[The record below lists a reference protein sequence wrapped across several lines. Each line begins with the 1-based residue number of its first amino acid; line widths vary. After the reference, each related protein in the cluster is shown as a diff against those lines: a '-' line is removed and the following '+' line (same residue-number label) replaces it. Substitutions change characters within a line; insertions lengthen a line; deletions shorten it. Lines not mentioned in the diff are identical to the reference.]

1 MEAVNRERHPMER
14 LKRRLGAIAEI
25 VPPGS
30 QVAYIDYP
38 LHENIGDLL
47 ILQGTEAFF
56 AEHRIRVRRRYS
68 CVNFRPGV
76 KLPRDW
82 ILVCHGGGNFGDL
95 YPWYQRLREDIVRA
109 YPDHRI
115 VILPQTVEFRDAESE
130 RRSLELLGSH
140 KDLHLFVRDRVSY
153 EKARG
158 RIANLYLSPDMAHQL
173 YPIDAGQAGQASQA
187 SQADQTGQAGRAG
200 SARVLGVLRT
210 DGEAS
215 GAESTAI
222 EGERIDEATDWPLL
236 LSAGDRLAVRLLV
249 AMSSLDRRLRNALPV
264 WPLWRR
270 FARRLT
276 NKAIRKYAVSGRV
289 VTSRLH
295 GHILACLMNK
305 PNVLLD
311 NSYGKNVRYYREWT
325 REVDGATAVLPR
337 TGAGSGE
344 EEAVRERV
352 AGIDYRDLH
361 AQPS

>member
-1 MEAVNRERHPMER
+1 MEAVIRERHPMER
-14 LKRRLGAIAEI
+14 LKRRLGAIAEA

-76 KLPRDW
+76 KIPRDW

-95 YPWYQRLREDIVRA
+95 YPWYQRLREDIVRC

-130 RRSLELLGSH
+130 RRSMELLGSH
-140 KDLHLFVRDRVSY
+140 QDLHLFVRDRVSY

-158 RIANLYLSPDMAHQL
+158 HIANLYLSPDMAHQL
-173 YPIDAGQAGQASQA
+173 YPIDAGRAGQAGQA
-187 SQADQTGQAGRAG
+187 GGAGF
-200 SARVLGVLRT
+200 ARVLGVLRT

-215 GAESTAI
+215 GAEGSAI
-222 EGERIDEATDWPLL
+222 AGERIDETTDWPLL

-276 NKAIRKYAVSGRV
+276 DKAIRKYAGSGRV

-311 NSYGKNVRYYREWT
+311 NSYGKNGRYYREWT
-325 REVDGATAVLPR
+325 RDVESATAVLPR
-337 TGAGSGE
+337 PPGSGE
-344 EEAVRERV
+344 EEAVRERL